1 MNYYGCGL
9 GADAGDIWGAIGGI
23 VETGLKAGSDV
34 YGSYVDKDIAHTQ
47 ADTAALLASYQ
58 QGGSG
63 GGGGSGGAAGDMMP
77 WIIGGVALVLV
88 VGGGV
93 LLTRR

>member
-63 GGGGSGGAAGDMMP
+63 GGGSGGAAGDMMP

>member
-9 GADAGDIWGAIGGI
+9 GADDGGFWSAIGGI

-63 GGGGSGGAAGDMMP
+63 GGGSGGAAGDMMP